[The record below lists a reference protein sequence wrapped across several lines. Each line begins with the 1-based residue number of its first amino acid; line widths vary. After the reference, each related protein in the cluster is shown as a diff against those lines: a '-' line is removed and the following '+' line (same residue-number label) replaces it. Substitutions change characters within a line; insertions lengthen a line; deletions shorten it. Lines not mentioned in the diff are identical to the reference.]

1 MKSVIKFDYATP
13 IMRGKPGESFFIPT
27 LRPQIYIPVTYS
39 TAKDLGR
46 EVQVKCVTERYI
58 NGIRVWILK

>member
-13 IMRGKPGESFFIPT
+13 LMRGKPGESFFIPT
-27 LRPQIYIPVTYS
+27 LRPNIYIPVISS
-39 TAKDLGR
+39 TAKELGR
-46 EVQVKCVTERYI
+46 EITIKNVTERYI